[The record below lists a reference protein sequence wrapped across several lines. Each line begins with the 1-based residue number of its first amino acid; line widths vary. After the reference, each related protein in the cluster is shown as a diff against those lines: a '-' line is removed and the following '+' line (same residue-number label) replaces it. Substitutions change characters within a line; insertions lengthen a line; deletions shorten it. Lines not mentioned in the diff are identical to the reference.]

1 MTSLLIK
8 LFIKNSKNVSD
19 PKVRGAYGTLSSVV
33 GILCNIILSALKLFA
48 GIISSSISVIG
59 DALNNLSDAGSSLVL
74 LIGFKLSAKKPDAD
88 HPFGHGR
95 IEYLSGLII
104 SFLIMLMGFELLK
117 SSVSAIVSGESS
129 RFSLIS
135 ALILCLSLL
144 TKLWMWAF
152 NRKLGKRI
160 SSEALIAG
168 ATDSLGDCISTLA
181 VLAGMLISHFL
192 SIELD
197 GYIGALVS
205 LIILYAGFKSAKDTI
220 SPLLGRAPDPQ
231 LVSSLAE
238 LMRSEETVIDIHD
251 LIVHDYGPGRLIAS
265 VHAEVSAGGSI
276 IEIHDVMDNLERRA
290 ESELGCL
297 LTIHM
302 DPIDTDNPHLPAIS
316 HLVRDVLDDIDPQYS
331 FHDLRIV
338 SGPTHTNILFD
349 ISVPAE
355 HLKYAD
361 RIKESVCEKIRATN
375 EGYYAVVK
383 VEQRF
388 EN

>member
-144 TKLWMWAF
+144 TKLWMWAHP
-152 NRKLGKRI
+152 RLL
-160 SSEALIAG
+160 SQEPPTAL
-168 ATDSLGDCISTLA
+168 ATA
-181 VLAGMLISHFL
+181 F
-192 SIELD
+192 
-197 GYIGALVS
+197 
-205 LIILYAGFKSAKDTI
+205 
-220 SPLLGRAPDPQ
+220 PLLPSLR
-231 LVSSLAE
+231 VCSS
-238 LMRSEETVIDIHD
+238 
-251 LIVHDYGPGRLIAS
+251 
-265 VHAEVSAGGSI
+265 
-276 IEIHDVMDNLERRA
+276 
-290 ESELGCL
+290 
-297 LTIHM
+297 
-302 DPIDTDNPHLPAIS
+302 PIS
-316 HLVRDVLDDIDPQYS
+316 
-331 FHDLRIV
+331 
-338 SGPTHTNILFD
+338 
-349 ISVPAE
+349 
-355 HLKYAD
+355 
-361 RIKESVCEKIRATN
+361 
-375 EGYYAVVK
+375 
-383 VEQRF
+383 
-388 EN
+388 

>member
-1 MTSLLIK
+1 MTALLIK
-8 LFIKNSKNVSD
+8 LFIKNSENVTD
-19 PKVRGAYGTLSSVV
+19 PKVRGAYGTLSSAV
-33 GILCNIILSALKLFA
+33 GIVCNIILTVLKLFA
-48 GIISSSISVIG
+48 GIISSSISIIA

-95 IEYLSGLII
+95 IEYISGLII

-117 SSVSAIVSGESS
+117 GSVEGIISGEGS

-135 ALILCLSLL
+135 VIILCVSLL

-152 NRKLGKRI
+152 NRRLGKKI

-168 ATDSLGDCISTLA
+168 ATDSISDCISTLA

-192 SIELD
+192 DVELD
-197 GYIGALVS
+197 GYIGALVA

-220 SPLLGRAPDPQ
+220 SPLLGRAPDPS
-231 LVSSLAE
+231 LVHSLAE

-251 LIVHDYGPGRLIAS
+251 LIVHDYGPGRIIAS
-265 VHAEVSAGGSI
+265 VHAEVSASGSI

-316 HLVRDVLDDIDPQYS
+316 RLVRDVLDGIDAQYS
-331 FHDLRIV
+331 FHDLRVV

-349 ISVPAE
+349 ISIPAE

-361 RIKESVCEKIRATN
+361 RIRKEVCEKIHATN
-375 EGYYAVVK
+375 EGYYAVIK